1 LPGSLPEGLPG
12 QTDIEILLAGTRSK
26 NLEIK
31 RKIYARFGVQEYW
44 IVDPEAATVEVLVW
58 SEAGYAR
65 AGVYGKSERLSSPL
79 LPELELP
86 LSEIFQS

>member
-1 LPGSLPEGLPG
+1 M
-12 QTDIEILLAGTRSK
+12 
-26 NLEIK
+26 
-31 RKIYARFGVQEYW
+31 
-44 IVDPEAATVEVLVW
+44 EAATVEVLVW
-58 SEAGYAR
+58 SEAGYVS